1 MFLWKA
7 DEIIMCAWIILKV
20 WEKGFLRYAYV
31 TAKEE
36 LCHKGEQ
43 WIVAGDEIKGKCL
56 HRGY

>member
-20 WEKGFLRYAYV
+20 REKGFLRYAYV

-36 LCHKGEQ
+36 LCRKGEQ

-56 HRGY
+56 HQGY